1 MTRVSIVIPVH
12 DGAALTRRCL
22 YSLLEEPFGMET
34 EVIVVDD
41 ASTDNTPGL
50 LAQVASRCSLV
61 QTVRQPVNS
70 GFANACNRGAA
81 LAQGEYLVFLNN
93 DTLSL
98 RGWLDALVRYADAHP
113 QAAAVGARL
122 LYPDGTVQ
130 HAGVVFGEDRNPHHV
145 YAGFPGDH
153 PAVMRSR
160 RFQAVTAACML
171 VRRGTFD
178 SLGGFDPA
186 FRNGHED
193 VDLCLR
199 LGDCGEE
206 VHYCP
211 DSVVLHLESVSRGRR
226 TAEAA
231 ANGKL
236 YRDRWAAHVRPDDL
250 RTYVE
255 DGLIRFSYGD
265 RHPLRLEVSPLLATV
280 HGGERQPAAER
291 LLRDRAHQVAELLQ
305 QVVELTVHAAGLEE
319 PLAAPLRTAA
329 GRIAPTEDLGV
340 DEETLEALAHL
351 RQVLSA
357 RYRNDIPPVDTAA
370 LAYRRLAARVRGTV
384 AATTR
389 PGSIISVVSRG
400 DDALIEFDG
409 RTGWHFPCT
418 DTGAWAGHH
427 PAGSAEAL
435 SELDAHI
442 CRGSSYLVIPS
453 PSWWWLDQYR
463 AFADHLR
470 QAHSQIEA
478 NDQCLMFALSPVRQE
493 VIG

>member
-1 MTRVSIVIPVH
+1 VTRASIIIPVH
-12 DGAALTRRCL
+12 NGAALTRRCL
-22 YSLLEEPFGMET
+22 HSLLEDTLGVEA

-41 ASTDNTPGL
+41 ASTDGTQRL
-50 LAQVASRCSLV
+50 LAQVASRSGMV

-81 LAQGEYLVFLNN
+81 LAKGDFLVFLNN
-93 DTLSL
+93 DTLPL
-98 RGWLDALVRYADAHP
+98 PGWLDALVHYADAHP
-113 QAAAVGARL
+113 RAAAVGARL

-130 HAGVVFGEDRNPHHV
+130 HAGVVFGEDHNPHHV
-145 YAGFPGDH
+145 YAGLPGDH
-153 PAVMRSR
+153 PAVLRPR

-171 VRRGTFD
+171 VRHSTFD

-236 YRDRWAAHVRPDDL
+236 YRDRWAAHIRPDDL

-255 DGLIRFSYGD
+255 DGLIRLSYGD

-280 HGGERQPAAER
+280 HGGERQPATER
-291 LLRDRAHQVAELLQ
+291 LLRDRSQQVADLLQ
-305 QVVELTVHAAGLEE
+305 QVVELTVHAAGLED
-319 PLAAPLRTAA
+319 PLTAPLRAA
-329 GRIAPTEDLGV
+329 GGRIAPTDDLGV

-351 RQVLSA
+351 QQVLSA
-357 RYRNDIPPVDTAA
+357 RYGAFPAVDTAA
-370 LAYRRLAARVRGTV
+370 LAYRRLVARVRGTV
-384 AATTR
+384 AGVTR
-389 PGSIISVVSRG
+389 EGSIISVVSRG
-400 DDALIEFDG
+400 DDALVEFDG
-409 RTGWHFPCT
+409 RTGFHFPRT
-418 DTGAWAGHH
+418 ETGAWAGHH
-427 PAGSAEAL
+427 PAGSDEAL
-435 SELDAHI
+435 AELAAHI
-442 CRGSSYLVIPS
+442 RLGSSYLVIPS
-453 PSWWWLDQYR
+453 PSSWWLDQYR
-463 AFADHLR
+463 DFAHHLR

-478 NDQCLMFALSPVRQE
+478 SEHCLVFSLSPVRQA
-493 VIG
+493 VNR